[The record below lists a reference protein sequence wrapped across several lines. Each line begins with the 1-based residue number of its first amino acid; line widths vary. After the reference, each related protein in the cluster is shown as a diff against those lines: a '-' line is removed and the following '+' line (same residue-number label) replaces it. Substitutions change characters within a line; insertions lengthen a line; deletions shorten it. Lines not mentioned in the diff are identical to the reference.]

1 MKFPRGVNPSFV
13 SYMPGFAPDAMGAG
27 EMRETL
33 RFIRA
38 FFGFRKDHM
47 SFAVRPLN
55 SPHDLISTWAEGAD
69 GSWTFHEDEFAGML
83 PVAVSVDNSLISKVA
98 ALKTNAKMFLEVGVY
113 PVPVGRTPSGRGKM
127 SKVVLLVDHES
138 HLALTVNVFE
148 TPDDRETDWAP
159 MLDFVLET
167 MLNGGFRPGRIAT
180 NNSQMGAVLGN
191 LCASNFA
198 GTEYVPHATCSA
210 ANEVFDMISSR
221 MFR

>member
-1 MKFPRGVNPSFV
+1 
-13 SYMPGFAPDAMGAG
+13 
-27 EMRETL
+27 
-33 RFIRA
+33 
-38 FFGFRKDHM
+38 
-47 SFAVRPLN
+47 
-55 SPHDLISTWAEGAD
+55 
-69 GSWTFHEDEFAGML
+69 
-83 PVAVSVDNSLISKVA
+83 
-98 ALKTNAKMFLEVGVY
+98 
-113 PVPVGRTPSGRGKM
+113 M